1 MQTLTTLEF
10 AKLHPT
16 MWEALPDAYANDS
29 VLEFWQVDNVWHCR
43 PLESERA
50 ICGDW
55 TAIFHKH
62 WEWSLIFTKQTNTP
76 PPTVVVHSEE
86 PEPEFPPNFFPIIF
100 Y

>member
-16 MWEALPDAYANDS
+16 MWEALPDAYLNDE

-43 PLESERA
+43 PLESQRE

-55 TAIFHKH
+55 TAIFHEH
-62 WEWSLIFTKQTNTP
+62 WNSRWWSMLSTQTP
-76 PPTVVVHSEE
+76 S
-86 PEPEFPPNFFPIIF
+86 PNG
-100 Y
+100 